1 MNVVDSS
8 AWLEYFA
15 DGPNAARF
23 ADAIEQTEH
32 LLVPTLS
39 LFEVYKRL
47 YQQLGESGAI
57 NGIAMMQRG
66 RIVDVTASLALEA
79 ARNSIDFK
87 LPLADS
93 IVLTTARAHGA
104 ILWTQDADFER
115 IDGVRYFK
123 KRTD

>member
-66 RIVDVTASLALEA
+66 QIVDVTASLALEA

-104 ILWTQDADFER
+104 IL
-115 IDGVRYFK
+115 
-123 KRTD
+123 

>member
-32 LLVPTLS
+32 LLVPTLC